1 MRYKTST
8 NIKQGIIMRNSINPP
23 LFRIYAPEK
32 RPANPKGN
40 KSGIPACHHDCPDKA
55 FTGFVKGDFNIL

>member
-1 MRYKTST
+1 M
-8 NIKQGIIMRNSINPP
+8 GLVPGGVHP

-40 KSGIPACHHDCPDKA
+40 TSGIPACHHDCHDKA
-55 FTGFVKGDFNIL
+55 FTGFPKI